1 MDILPKVVIIG
12 RANVGKSTLFNRLS
26 TSVKSLTLDIAGVTR
41 DFIADTVSWK
51 GVTFQLVDSGG
62 ISLKKSQDVLTEK
75 VRQIALSLI
84 EQADLVLFVCDG
96 KAGIVPEDR
105 EINKFLHK
113 AGKDTIVVVNKI
125 DATTAQEQLY
135 EFKQLGFDT
144 IAISALHG
152 TGSGEI
158 LHEIVKRLE
167 NKQVSYVPEKS
178 KMNLVLLG
186 KPNVGKSSL
195 LNKLLEQERA
205 IVSPQPGTTREPIT
219 EQIRFYK
226 ENIQVT
232 DTAGIRRKRGVT
244 EQLETMMV
252 KTSFKAV
259 ERADIVLL
267 LIEGTEGH
275 LSDQELKLAFYAFE
289 HNKALILLINKDD
302 LTTELQHADLDRD
315 FEKYEFFAKK
325 IPQLYISC
333 KTGKNIGKILPLV
346 SKVWER
352 YNQEFSN
359 QEVTELFKR
368 ALEKTPLYHKTSQ
381 LLLRKA
387 KQISKAPLQFLL
399 IVNEPLWFGPSQL
412 SFFENVMRK
421 HYDLLGV
428 PLKFIPRKSD

>member
-1 MDILPKVVIIG
+1 METLPKVVIIG

-51 GVTFQLVDSGG
+51 GITFKLIDSGG
-62 ISLKKSQDVLTEK
+62 ISLKKSNDLLTEK
-75 VRQIALSLI
+75 VRQVALSLI

-96 KAGIVPEDR
+96 KAGLLPEDR

-113 AGKDTIVVVNKI
+113 ADKDTLVVINKS
-125 DATTAQEQLY
+125 DASVTIEHLH
-135 EFKQLGFDT
+135 EFKQLVFDT
-144 IAISALHG
+144 ITISALHG
-152 TGSGEI
+152 TGSAE
-158 LHEIVKRLE
+158 LLEAVVQRLE
-167 NKQVSYVPEKS
+167 KKQIVYTPEQA

-205 IVSPQPGTTREPIT
+205 IVSPEPGTTREPIS
-219 EQIRFYK
+219 EKIRFYK
-226 ENIQVT
+226 ETIQVT

-267 LIEGTEGH
+267 LIDVTEGQ

-289 HNKALILLINKDD
+289 NNKALILLINKEDIS
-302 LTTELQHADLDRD
+302 TELQHSDLDRD
-315 FEKYEFFAKK
+315 FEKYEFFSKK
-325 IPQLYISC
+325 IPKLYISC

-352 YNQEFSN
+352 YNQKFTD
-359 QEVTELFKR
+359 QELTEMFKQS
-368 ALEKTPLYHKTSQ
+368 LEKTPLYHKTSQ

-428 PLKFIPRKSD
+428 PVRFIPRKSD